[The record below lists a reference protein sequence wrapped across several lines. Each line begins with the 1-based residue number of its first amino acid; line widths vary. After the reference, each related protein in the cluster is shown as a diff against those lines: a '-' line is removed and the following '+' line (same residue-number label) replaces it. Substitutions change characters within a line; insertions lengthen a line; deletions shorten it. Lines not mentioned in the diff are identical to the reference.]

1 MHAFAVPSVAKSER
15 PRFVAFTYA
24 FDLLRRHGSYLEAL
38 ARRKCRNQL
47 DPDDLVQDVFEKVM
61 RTVQPIPEG
70 VNEQAWLSRVLHNL
84 FIDKLRRRAVRA
96 ERALYE
102 PIAAHAEED
111 TWWHALTE
119 DEVREAVARLPDK
132 QRVAFELFAF
142 EGRSYEE
149 IGAQLGVPKAT
160 VGTRILRARRR
171 LREILT
177 MERGEG

>member
-1 MHAFAVPSVAKSER
+1 MSET

-24 FDLLRRHGSYLEAL
+24 SELLRRHGSYLEAL

-61 RTVQPIPEG
+61 RAAQPIPEG

-84 FIDKLRRRAVRA
+84 FIDKLRRRAARA
-96 ERALYE
+96 ERALCE
-102 PIAAHAEED
+102 PIAAPTHED
-111 TWWHALTE
+111 TWWQELTE
-119 DEVREAVARLPDK
+119 DEVRATVARLPDK

-142 EGRSYEE
+142 ENRSYED
-149 IGAQLGVPKAT
+149 IAMLLGVPKAT

-177 MERGEG
+177 VERGG

>member
-1 MHAFAVPSVAKSER
+1 MHAFAVPSVAIPKR

-24 FDLLRRHGSYLEAL
+24 SELLRRHGSYLEAL

-61 RTVQPIPEG
+61 RAVQPIPDG

-84 FIDKLRRRAVRA
+84 FIDKLRRRAARA
-96 ERALYE
+96 ERALHE
-102 PIAAHAEED
+102 PIAVPTDED
-111 TWWHALTE
+111 TWWQALTE
-119 DEVREAVARLPDK
+119 DEVRETVARLPDK

-149 IGAQLGVPKAT
+149 IAVQLGVPKAT
-160 VGTRILRARRR
+160 VGTRILRAR
-171 LREILT
+171 
-177 MERGEG
+177 

>member
-1 MHAFAVPSVAKSER
+1 MHALATPSVARSET
-15 PRFVAFTYA
+15 PRFVVFTYA
-24 FDLLRRHGSYLEAL
+24 SELLRRHGSYLEAL
-38 ARRKCRNQL
+38 ARRKCRYQL
-47 DPDDLVQDVFEKVM
+47 DPDDLVQDVYEKVM

-84 FIDKLRRRAVRA
+84 FIDKLRRRAARA
-96 ERALYE
+96 ERALCE
-102 PIAAHAEED
+102 PIAVQTEED

-119 DEVREAVARLPDK
+119 DMVRETVARLPDK

-149 IGAQLGVPKAT
+149 IAAVLGVPKAT

-177 MERGEG
+177 VERGDR

>member
-1 MHAFAVPSVAKSER
+1 MHAFAVPSVAMSES

-24 FDLLRRHGSYLEAL
+24 SQLLRRHGSFLEAL

-61 RTVQPIPEG
+61 RTAQPIPEG

-84 FIDKLRRRAVRA
+84 FIDKLRRRAARA
-96 ERALYE
+96 ERALCE
-102 PIAAHAEED
+102 PIVAPAQED
-111 TWWHALTE
+111 SWWQELTE
-119 DEVREAVARLPDK
+119 DEVRETVARLPEK

-142 EGRSYEE
+142 ENRSYED
-149 IGAQLGVPKAT
+149 IAALLCVPKAT

-177 MERGEG
+177 TERGGG

>member
-1 MHAFAVPSVAKSER
+1 MHALAAPSVAEN

-24 FDLLRRHGSYLEAL
+24 SELLRRHGSYLEAL

-61 RTVQPIPEG
+61 RAVQPIPEG

-84 FIDKLRRRAVRA
+84 FIDKLRRRAARA
-96 ERALYE
+96 ERALCE
-102 PIAAHAEED
+102 PIAAPAPED
-111 TWWHALTE
+111 TWWQELTE
-119 DEVREAVARLPDK
+119 DEVRATVARLPDK

-142 EGRSYEE
+142 ENRSYED
-149 IGAQLGVPKAT
+149 IAVLLGVPKAT

-177 MERGEG
+177 IERGG